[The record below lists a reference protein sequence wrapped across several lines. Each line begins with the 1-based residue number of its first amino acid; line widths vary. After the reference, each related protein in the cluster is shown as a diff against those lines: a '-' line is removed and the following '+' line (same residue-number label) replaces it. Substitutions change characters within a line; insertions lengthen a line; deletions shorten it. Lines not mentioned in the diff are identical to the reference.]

1 MTCALDGVVESV
13 VNYVG
18 VDLNTASA
26 ALLQHVSGITA
37 ATAANIIAYRNENG
51 PFHDRQELMNVNRLG
66 PATFTQCAGFLRIKD
81 GANPLDNTSVHPES
95 YGLAKEIIEQY
106 GFTIEDLFYPD
117 RLKELQGRLQMNA
130 VPKLAQTLKAGEPTV
145 CDIIEELR
153 KPGRDV
159 RSEFPQPLTR
169 RHVLSLDELKVGSI
183 VRGTVHNV
191 VDFGAFIDFGLKTAG
206 LVHKSELCNHP
217 FSHPTD
223 VVHVGDIVDCMI
235 LSVDA
240 KRGRIALSIKRAI
253 PTEKS

>member
-1 MTCALDGVVESV
+1 M
-13 VNYVG
+13 
-18 VDLNTASA
+18 
-26 ALLQHVSGITA
+26 
-37 ATAANIIAYRNENG
+37 
-51 PFHDRQELMNVNRLG
+51 
-66 PATFTQCAGFLRIKD
+66 
-81 GANPLDNTSVHPES
+81 
-95 YGLAKEIIEQY
+95 
-106 GFTIEDLFYPD
+106 
-117 RLKELQGRLQMNA
+117 
-130 VPKLAQTLKAGEPTV
+130 
-145 CDIIEELR
+145 
-153 KPGRDV
+153 